1 MKKWQCTVCGYV
13 HEGEEPPDECPVCGA
28 DKSLFVLMD
37 EAGSGDTG
45 SSPAPKPSLDAESSK
60 KWRCTVCGYVHR
72 GSEPPETCPVC
83 GADRSQFVQVDDTVT
98 PDAPEPPA
106 ETAPQK
112 EDPPAAQKSTQT
124 ESASQESPMDT
135 FKRKIAASKY
145 TQMLTRWH
153 AHPIAVH
160 VPNGVLPMSVLF
172 TLLAALFSSSSLA
185 IAAQYNIGFVAISM
199 PLVIGTGVVDWIN
212 GFKGR
217 MTHVFRVKMVC
228 AGIITLLSFMLT
240 VWGIVQPEVYTAA
253 LSTSW
258 FFLLLHLVNL
268 AAASV
273 AGWYGGKLVFRK

>member
-1 MKKWQCTVCGYV
+1 
-13 HEGEEPPDECPVCGA
+13 
-28 DKSLFVLMD
+28 
-37 EAGSGDTG
+37 
-45 SSPAPKPSLDAESSK
+45 
-60 KWRCTVCGYVHR
+60 
-72 GSEPPETCPVC
+72 
-83 GADRSQFVQVDDTVT
+83 
-98 PDAPEPPA
+98 PEPPA
-106 ETAPQK
+106 ETTPQK
-112 EDPPAAQKSTQT
+112 EAPPAAQKSTQT

-135 FKRKIAASKY
+135 FKREIAASKY

-228 AGIITLLSFMLT
+228 AGIVTLLSFMLT
-240 VWGIVQPEVYTAA
+240 VWGIVQPE
-253 LSTSW
+253 
-258 FFLLLHLVNL
+258 
-268 AAASV
+268 
-273 AGWYGGKLVFRK
+273 